1 MPFITVYRN
10 RLLQA
15 IQLAV
20 LDLEEG
26 HAPDPFRYSDYNVG
40 HPSFL
45 NRIERNLRRG
55 LLRPCLPLELTFPKS
70 EFAVRPGRRIEI
82 EDLTV
87 VYYCILAIAE
97 DLEDRLKPGVT
108 AYRVKTGP
116 APRIVQSAT
125 LILPKSLRKA
135 LRIVSP
141 WYNAWPS
148 FVRSLRRD
156 YTRFGR
162 KFVGTSDIT
171 SFYEDVD
178 LGLLRNELRARVS
191 RTHQPLANI
200 LVEMYQAWS
209 ARDIHL
215 IRQNR
220 GLPQGTNS
228 SGVVANY
235 YLMSFDDALS
245 TFARNRN
252 LRWYRYNDDMRLL
265 GANREDV
272 KRGLRLIGQQL
283 SRLNLI
289 QQGSKTRILTGRAAR
304 RDLFDTR
311 PEKIGELIRKI
322 QQRCPLPSRSRT
334 AGLKRLDAFL
344 LTVGNTDDKK
354 NSTVLTML
362 YRAYGELG
370 SDQLLPRWR
379 KDYNREPTRARA
391 ILSYV
396 GRFLDRPGQCNSIN
410 KVLASQ
416 RGRGTDWEVAQ
427 FVRCC
432 RRLKHFPRGIQR
444 TLESLAQSKSANW
457 YVRQQAILT
466 IGWLRLISEA
476 RRLARILF
484 SEWDEEVR
492 RAILPT
498 LFLLPRVEED
508 GLLHQACRDEAI
520 KVSRMAN
527 YLLALREDSNLALAT
542 LKQFTQ
548 PNEIFFSENFWKL
561 YQIKHNPDAN
571 TKTKLQATL
580 AKAALGLAGKY
591 NRQHVRSLLAPP

>member
-1 MPFITVYRN
+1 MAFITVYSS

-87 VYYCILAIAE
+87 VYYCILALAE
-97 DLEDRLKPGVT
+97 DLEDRLRPGVT

-116 APRIVQSAT
+116 APRIAQSAT
-125 LILPKSLRKA
+125 LILPKSLRKT

-191 RTHQPLANI
+191 RGHQPLANM

-245 TFARNRN
+245 NFARNRN

-265 GANREDV
+265 GTDREDV

-289 QQGSKTRILTGRAAR
+289 QQGSKTRILTGRDAR
-304 RDLFDTR
+304 RDLFDKR
-311 PEKIGELIRKI
+311 PEKIADLVRRI
-322 QQRCPLPSRSRT
+322 QQHPPLPARSRT
-334 AGLKRLDAFL
+334 AALKVLDGLL
-344 LTVGNTDDKK
+344 LTVANPNDKK
-354 NSTVLTML
+354 DSTVLTML

-370 SDQLLPRWR
+370 SDRLLPRWR
-379 KDYNREPTRARA
+379 KDYNREPTRARS
-391 ILSYV
+391 ILAYV
-396 GRFLDRPGQCNSIN
+396 ARFLDRTGQCNSLNTVMAIQ
-410 KVLASQ
+410 K
-416 RGRGTDWEVAQ
+416 GRATDWEIAQ

-432 RRLKHFPRGIQR
+432 RRLKHFPQRLDR

-457 YVRQQAILT
+457 YVRQQAVLT
-466 IGWLRLISEA
+466 IGWLRLINET
-476 RRLARILF
+476 RHLGQILF

-492 RAILPT
+492 RAILPI
-498 LFLLPRVEED
+498 LFLLPKADED
-508 GLLHQACRDEAI
+508 SLLLRASRDEAI

-527 YLLALREDSNLALAT
+527 YLLALRERPDLALAT

-548 PNEIFFSENFWKL
+548 PNEIFFADNFWKL
-561 YQIKHNPDAN
+561 YQVRHNPNAN
-571 TKTKLQATL
+571 TKAKLQGILTKTFELVGRFAREHL
-580 AKAALGLAGKY
+580 KAIPA
-591 NRQHVRSLLAPP
+591 

>member
-45 NRIERNLRRG
+45 RRIEGNLRRG

-82 EDLTV
+82 EDLAV
-87 VYYCILAIAE
+87 VYYCVLALAE
-97 DLEDRLKPGVT
+97 DLEQRLRTGVT

-125 LILPKSLRKA
+125 LILPKSVRKA

-156 YTRFGR
+156 YAEYGR
-162 KFVGTSDIT
+162 KYVGTSDIT

-191 RTHQPLANI
+191 RSHRPLANI

-209 ARDIHL
+209 VRDIHL

-245 TFARNRN
+245 TFARRRG

-265 GANREDV
+265 GASREDV
-272 KRGLRLIGQQL
+272 ERGLRRIGQEL

-289 QQGSKTRILTGRAAR
+289 QQGSKTRILVGLSAR

-311 PEKIGELIRKI
+311 PEKISELIRRLRK
-322 QQRCPLPSRSRT
+322 RLPIPARSRK
-334 AGLKRLDAFL
+334 AALRKLDGFL
-344 LTVGNTDDKK
+344 RTVKNPGDKK
-354 NSTVLTML
+354 DSTALSML
-362 YRAYGELG
+362 YGAYGELG
-370 SDQLLPRWR
+370 SERLLRRWR
-379 KDYNREPTRARA
+379 QDYSREPTRART
-391 ILSYV
+391 ILGYV
-396 GRFLDRPGQCNSIN
+396 ARFLDRPGQCRALGGT
-410 KVLASQ
+410 LAAA
-416 RGRGTDWEVAQ
+416 RGRATDWEIAQ
-427 FVRCC
+427 FARSC
-432 RRLKHFPRGIQR
+432 RRLRHFPRGIER

-457 YVRQQAILT
+457 YVRQQAVLT
-466 IGWLRLISEA
+466 IGWLQLTTEVRH
-476 RRLARILF
+476 LADIVF

-492 RAILPT
+492 RAILPV
-498 LFLLPRVEED
+498 LFLLPKREED
-508 GLLHQACRDEAI
+508 KILQQASRDEAV

-527 YLLALREDSNLALAT
+527 YLLALRDNPGLALPA
-542 LKQFTQ
+542 LKQFTE
-548 PNEIFFSENFWKL
+548 PNEVFFSENFWKL
-561 YQIKHNPDAN
+561 YQIRHNADRN
-571 TKTKLQATL
+571 TRAKLDRVIEQTAREL
-580 AKAALGLAGKY
+580 SGRFARAHIRRLK
-591 NRQHVRSLLAPP
+591 S